1 MPSDYL
7 DFEEPIAALEN
18 KIQDLQ
24 SSDKN
29 LGNDLA
35 KEISKLN
42 DSIIKLTEQ
51 IYKNLNIWQCV
62 QVARHPQRPHFIDL
76 VDKICSDFDELHG
89 DRQYGDDR
97 ALVGGLATIGNHRL
111 VLIGQEKGRTTDDKI
126 NRNFGMAQP
135 EGYRKAGRLMKLA
148 EQFSLPVV
156 TLVDTPG
163 AYPGIDSEERGQS
176 DAIAKNLLLMSSL
189 KTPILANIIGEG
201 GSGGA
206 LAIAV
211 GDHITMMKYATYS
224 VASPEACAS
233 IVWRDSDKASDAAEA
248 MLMNAENILRLKLI
262 DEIVDEPLGG
272 AHRNPDQAALM
283 LKKSIIENLDNLKSI
298 PISSLVKTRYTKLMS
313 YGNK

>member
-35 KEISKLN
+35 MEISKLN

-89 DRQYGDDR
+89 DRHYGDDR

-176 DAIAKNLLLMSSL
+176 EAIAKNLLLMSSL
-189 KTPILANIIGEG
+189 KTPILVNIIGEG

-211 GDHITMMKYATYS
+211 GDHISMMKYATYS

-233 IVWRDSDKASDAAEA
+233 IIWRDSDKASEAAEA

-272 AHRNPDQAALM
+272 AHRNPDQAALL

-298 PISSLVKTRYTKLMS
+298 PISSLVEARYTKLMS

>member
-1 MPSDYL
+1 MQSDYL

-24 SSDKN
+24 SSDNN

-176 DAIAKNLLLMSSL
+176 EAIAKNLLLMSSL
-189 KTPILANIIGEG
+189 KNPILVNIIGEG

-211 GDHITMMKYATYS
+211 GDHISMMKYATYS

-272 AHRNPDQAALM
+272 AHRNPDQAALL

-298 PISSLVKTRYTKLMS
+298 PISSLIETRYAKLMS

>member
-76 VDKICSDFDELHG
+76 VDKICSDFDEFHG

-176 DAIAKNLLLMSSL
+176 EAIAKNLLIMSSL
-189 KTPILANIIGEG
+189 KTPILVNIIGEG

-211 GDHITMMKYATYS
+211 GDHISMMKYATYS

-272 AHRNPDQAALM
+272 AHRNPDQAALL

-298 PISSLVKTRYTKLMS
+298 PISSLIETRYTKLMS

>member
-176 DAIAKNLLLMSSL
+176 EAIAKNLLLMSSL
-189 KTPILANIIGEG
+189 KTPILVNIIGEG

-211 GDHITMMKYATYS
+211 GDHISMMKYATYS

-272 AHRNPDQAALM
+272 AHRNPDQAALL
-283 LKKSIIENLDNLKSI
+283 LKKSIIENLDNLMSI
-298 PISSLVKTRYTKLMS
+298 PISSLIETRYTKLMS

>member
-1 MPSDYL
+1 MPIDYL

-24 SSDKN
+24 SSDEN

-76 VDKICSDFDELHG
+76 ADKICSDFDELHG

-176 DAIAKNLLLMSSL
+176 EAIAKNLLLMSSL
-189 KTPILANIIGEG
+189 KTPILVNIIGEG

-211 GDHITMMKYATYS
+211 GDHISMMKYATYS

-272 AHRNPDQAALM
+272 AHRNPDQAALL

>member
-1 MPSDYL
+1 MLSDYL

-18 KIQDLQ
+18 KIQELQ
-24 SSDKN
+24 SSDEN

-89 DRQYGDDR
+89 DRHYGDDR

-176 DAIAKNLLLMSSL
+176 EAIAKNLLLMSSL
-189 KTPILANIIGEG
+189 KTPILVNIIGEG

-211 GDHITMMKYATYS
+211 GDHISMMKYATYS

-272 AHRNPDQAALM
+272 AHRNPDQAALL

-298 PISSLVKTRYTKLMS
+298 PISSLIETRYTKLMS

>member
-24 SSDKN
+24 SSDGS

-76 VDKICSDFDELHG
+76 VDKICSEFDELHG
-89 DRQYGDDR
+89 DRHYGDDR

-176 DAIAKNLLLMSSL
+176 EAIANNLLLMSSL
-189 KTPILANIIGEG
+189 KTPILVNIIGEG

-211 GDHITMMKYATYS
+211 GDHISMMKYATYS

-272 AHRNPDQAALM
+272 AHRNPDQAALL

-298 PISSLVKTRYTKLMS
+298 PISSLIETRYTKLMS

>member
-24 SSDKN
+24 SSDEN

-176 DAIAKNLLLMSSL
+176 EAIANNLLLMSSL
-189 KTPILANIIGEG
+189 KTPILVNIIGEG

-211 GDHITMMKYATYS
+211 GDYISMMKYATYS

-272 AHRNPDQAALM
+272 AHRNPDQAALL

-298 PISSLVKTRYTKLMS
+298 PISSLIETRYTKLMS

>member
-1 MPSDYL
+1 
-7 DFEEPIAALEN
+7 
-18 KIQDLQ
+18 
-24 SSDKN
+24 
-29 LGNDLA
+29 
-35 KEISKLN
+35 
-42 DSIIKLTEQ
+42 
-51 IYKNLNIWQCV
+51 
-62 QVARHPQRPHFIDL
+62 

-89 DRQYGDDR
+89 DRHYGDDR

-176 DAIAKNLLLMSSL
+176 
-189 KTPILANIIGEG
+189 E
-201 GSGGA
+201 
-206 LAIAV
+206 AIAV
-211 GDHITMMKYATYS
+211 GDHISMMKYATYS

-272 AHRNPDQAALM
+272 AHRNPDQAALL

>member
-1 MPSDYL
+1 MLSDYL

-24 SSDKN
+24 SSDEN

-176 DAIAKNLLLMSSL
+176 EAIAKNLLLMSSL
-189 KTPILANIIGEG
+189 KTPILVNIIGEG

-211 GDHITMMKYATYS
+211 GDHISMMKYATYS

-272 AHRNPDQAALM
+272 AHRNPDQAALL

-298 PISSLVKTRYTKLMS
+298 PISSLIETRYTKLMS

>member
-1 MPSDYL
+1 MPNDYL
-7 DFEEPIAALEN
+7 DFEEPIGALEN
-18 KIQDLQ
+18 KIQELQ
-24 SSDKN
+24 SSDQMQ
-29 LGNDLA
+29 GQDLK

-42 DSIIKLTEQ
+42 DSIVKLTEQ

-76 VDKICSDFDELHG
+76 VDKICTDFDELHG
-89 DRQYGDDR
+89 DRHYGDDK
-97 ALVGGLATIGNHRL
+97 ALIGGLAQIGDHRL
-111 VLIGQEKGRTTDDKI
+111 VLIGHEKGRSTDDKI
-126 NRNFGMAQP
+126 KRNFGMSQP

-148 EQFSLPVV
+148 EQFNLPVV

-176 DAIAKNLLLMSSL
+176 EAIANNLLLMSSL
-189 KTPILANIIGEG
+189 RTPLLVNIIGEG

-211 GDHITMMKYATYS
+211 GDHISMMKYATYS

-233 IVWRDSDKASDAAEA
+233 IVWRDAEKASDAAEA
-248 MLMNAENILRLKLI
+248 MLMDAESILKLKLI
-262 DEIVDEPLGG
+262 DEIIDEPLGG

-283 LKKSIIENLDNLKSI
+283 LKKSIIDNLDNLRTK
-298 PISSLVKTRYTKLMS
+298 PISSLLETRYKRLMS
-313 YGNK
+313 YGHK

>member
-24 SSDKN
+24 SSDNN

-76 VDKICSDFDELHG
+76 ADKICSDFDELHG

-126 NRNFGMAQP
+126 KRNFGMAQP

-176 DAIAKNLLLMSSL
+176 EAIAKNLLLMSSL
-189 KTPILANIIGEG
+189 KTPILVNIIGEG

-211 GDHITMMKYATYS
+211 GDHISMMKYATYS

-272 AHRNPDQAALM
+272 AHRNPDQAALL

-298 PISSLVKTRYTKLMS
+298 PISSLIETRYTKLMS

>member
-24 SSDKN
+24 SSDEN

-76 VDKICSDFDELHG
+76 VDKICSEFDELHG
-89 DRQYGDDR
+89 DRHYGDDR

-126 NRNFGMAQP
+126 NRNFGMAQL

-176 DAIAKNLLLMSSL
+176 EAIANNLLLMSSL
-189 KTPILANIIGEG
+189 KTPILVNIIGEG

-211 GDHITMMKYATYS
+211 GDHISMMKYATYS

-272 AHRNPDQAALM
+272 AHRNPDQAALL
-283 LKKSIIENLDNLKSI
+283 LKKSIIKNLDNLKSI
-298 PISSLVKTRYTKLMS
+298 PISSLIETRYTKLMS

>member
-29 LGNDLA
+29 LGNDLS

-76 VDKICSDFDELHG
+76 ADKICSDFDELHG

-176 DAIAKNLLLMSSL
+176 EAIAKNLLLMSSL
-189 KTPILANIIGEG
+189 KTPILVNIIGEG

-211 GDHITMMKYATYS
+211 GDHISMMKYATYS

-272 AHRNPDQAALM
+272 AHRNPDQAALL

-298 PISSLVKTRYTKLMS
+298 PISSLIETRYTKLMS

>member
-1 MPSDYL
+1 MPNDYL
-7 DFEEPIAALEN
+7 DFEEPIGALEN
-18 KIQDLQ
+18 KIQELQ
-24 SSDKN
+24 SSDETQ
-29 LGNDLA
+29 GEDLK

-42 DSIIKLTEQ
+42 ESIIKLTEQ

-76 VDKICSDFDELHG
+76 VDKICTDFDELHG
-89 DRQYGDDR
+89 DRHYGDDK
-97 ALVGGLATIGNHRL
+97 ALIGGLAQIGDHRL
-111 VLIGQEKGRTTDDKI
+111 VLIGHEKGRSTDDKI
-126 NRNFGMAQP
+126 KRNFGMSQP

-148 EQFSLPVV
+148 EQFNLPVV

-176 DAIAKNLLLMSSL
+176 EAIANNLLLMSSL
-189 KTPILANIIGEG
+189 RTPLLINIIGEG

-211 GDHITMMKYATYS
+211 GDHISMMKYATYS

-233 IVWRDSDKASDAAEA
+233 IVWRDAEKASDAAEA
-248 MLMNAENILRLKLI
+248 MLMDAESILKLKLI
-262 DEIVDEPLGG
+262 DEIIDEPLGG

-283 LKKSIIENLDNLKSI
+283 LKKSIIDNLDNLRTK
-298 PISSLVKTRYTKLMS
+298 PISSLLETRYKRLMS
-313 YGNK
+313 YGHK

>member
-18 KIQDLQ
+18 KIQELQ
-24 SSDKN
+24 SSDEN
-29 LGNDLA
+29 PGNDLA

-76 VDKICSDFDELHG
+76 ADKICSDFDELHG

-189 KTPILANIIGEG
+189 KTPILVYIIGEG

-211 GDHITMMKYATYS
+211 GDHISMMKYATYS

-233 IVWRDSDKASDAAEA
+233 IVWRDSNKASDAAEA

-272 AHRNPDQAALM
+272 AHRNPDQAALL

>member
-1 MPSDYL
+1 MLSDYL

-51 IYKNLNIWQCV
+51 IYENLNIWQCV
-62 QVARHPQRPHFIDL
+62 QVARHHQRPHFIDL

-89 DRQYGDDR
+89 DRHYGDDR

-176 DAIAKNLLLMSSL
+176 EAIANNLLLMSSL
-189 KTPILANIIGEG
+189 KTPILVNIIGEG

-211 GDHITMMKYATYS
+211 GDHISMMKYATYS

-233 IVWRDSDKASDAAEA
+233 IIWRDSDKASEAAEA

-272 AHRNPDQAALM
+272 AHRNPDQAALL

-298 PISSLVKTRYTKLMS
+298 PISSLIETRYTKLMS

>member
-76 VDKICSDFDELHG
+76 ADKICSDFDELHG

-126 NRNFGMAQP
+126 KRNFGMAQP

-176 DAIAKNLLLMSSL
+176 EAIAKNLLLMSSL
-189 KTPILANIIGEG
+189 KTPILVNIIGEG

-211 GDHITMMKYATYS
+211 GDHISMMKYATYS

-272 AHRNPDQAALM
+272 AHRNPDQAAL
-283 LKKSIIENLDNLKSI
+283 LLKS
-298 PISSLVKTRYTKLMS
+298 P
-313 YGNK
+313 

>member
-1 MPSDYL
+1 MPNDYL
-7 DFEEPIAALEN
+7 DFEEPISALEN
-18 KIQDLQ
+18 KIQELQ
-24 SSDKN
+24 SSDQTQ
-29 LGNDLA
+29 GEDLRR
-35 KEISKLN
+35 EISKLN
-42 DSIIKLTEQ
+42 ESIIKLTEQ

-76 VDKICSDFDELHG
+76 VDKICTDFDELHG
-89 DRQYGDDR
+89 DRHYGDDK
-97 ALVGGLATIGNHRL
+97 ALIGGLAQIGDHRL
-111 VLIGQEKGRTTDDKI
+111 VLIGHEKGRSTDDKI
-126 NRNFGMAQP
+126 ERNFGMSQP

-176 DAIAKNLLLMSSL
+176 EAIANNLLLMSSL
-189 KTPILANIIGEG
+189 RTPLLVNIIGEG

-211 GDHITMMKYATYS
+211 GDHISMMKYATYS

-233 IVWRDSDKASDAAEA
+233 IVWRDAEKASDAAEA
-248 MLMNAENILRLKLI
+248 MLMDAESILKLKLI
-262 DEIVDEPLGG
+262 DEIIDEPLGG

-283 LKKSIIENLDNLKSI
+283 LKKSIIDNLDNLRTK
-298 PISSLVKTRYTKLMS
+298 PISSLLETRYKRLMS
-313 YGNK
+313 YGHK

>member
-76 VDKICSDFDELHG
+76 ADKICSDFDELHG

-176 DAIAKNLLLMSSL
+176 EAIANNLLLMSSL
-189 KTPILANIIGEG
+189 KTPILVNIIGEG

-211 GDHITMMKYATYS
+211 GDHISMMKYATYS

-233 IVWRDSDKASDAAEA
+233 IIWRDSDKASEAAEA

-272 AHRNPDQAALM
+272 AHRNPDQAALL

-298 PISSLVKTRYTKLMS
+298 PISSLIETRYTKLMS

>member
-24 SSDKN
+24 SSEEN

-76 VDKICSDFDELHG
+76 VDKICSEFDELHG
-89 DRQYGDDR
+89 DRHYGDDR

-176 DAIAKNLLLMSSL
+176 EAIAKNLLIMSSL
-189 KTPILANIIGEG
+189 KTPILVNIIGEG

-211 GDHITMMKYATYS
+211 GDHISMMKYATYS

-272 AHRNPDQAALM
+272 AHRNPDQAALL

-298 PISSLVKTRYTKLMS
+298 PISSLIETRYTKLMS

>member
-18 KIQDLQ
+18 KIQELQ
-24 SSDKN
+24 SSDEN

-89 DRQYGDDR
+89 DRHYGDDR

-176 DAIAKNLLLMSSL
+176 EAIAKNLLLMSSL
-189 KTPILANIIGEG
+189 KTPILVNIIGEG

-211 GDHITMMKYATYS
+211 GDHISMMKYATYS

-233 IVWRDSDKASDAAEA
+233 IIWRDSDKASEAAEA

-272 AHRNPDQAALM
+272 AHRNPDQAALL

-298 PISSLVKTRYTKLMS
+298 PISSLIETRYTKLMS

>member
-1 MPSDYL
+1 MLSDYL

-24 SSDKN
+24 SSDNN

-176 DAIAKNLLLMSSL
+176 EAIAKNLLLMSSL
-189 KTPILANIIGEG
+189 KTPILVNIIGEG

-211 GDHITMMKYATYS
+211 GDHISMMKYATYS

-272 AHRNPDQAALM
+272 AHRNPDQTALL

-298 PISSLVKTRYTKLMS
+298 PISSLIETRYTKLMS